1 MVGSK
6 LLSSVQA
13 FSIAVQTKL
22 TELFGSLRAFTQVI
36 ICSNFTTVPSF
47 RRSVF
52 VEI

>member
-13 FSIAVQTKL
+13 ISIAIQTKL
-22 TELFGSLRAFTQVI
+22 TELLGSLRAFM
-36 ICSNFTTVPSF
+36 CSNFTTVPSF
-47 RRSVF
+47 RRSVCFSVF